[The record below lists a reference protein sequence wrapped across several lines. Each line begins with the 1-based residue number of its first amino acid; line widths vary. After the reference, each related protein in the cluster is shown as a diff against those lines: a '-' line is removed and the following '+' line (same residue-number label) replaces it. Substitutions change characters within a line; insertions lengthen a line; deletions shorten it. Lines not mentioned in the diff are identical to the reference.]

1 MELAGMWSVFGR
13 AGQRAIDREPA
24 YAERYTDTASKV
36 IAKANVIVALDGT
49 GRQLMQVV
57 TNSIK

>member
-1 MELAGMWSVFGR
+1 MWSVFCR

-36 IAKANVIVALDGT
+36 IAKAIVIVALAGT

-57 TNSIK
+57 TISIK